1 MSFNL
6 IFVFISI
13 FLFLF
18 FSLERDRRRRAEVVS
33 IILYDIRN
41 WFRAR
46 KKKFLSLFINYFIR
60 VGGGAM
66 ICECLD
72 EFSSGEHSSDES
84 PLSINIQ

>member
-1 MSFNL
+1 M
-6 IFVFISI
+6 
-13 FLFLF
+13 
-18 FSLERDRRRRAEVVS
+18 S

-84 PLSINIQ
+84 PLSINIQWTVEIYFSIF